1 MKPVKFNYTKLKIFF
16 HLKNCCKN
24 NKKYSLNRIQ
34 WSIISALQINEEN
47 KPDGSV
53 RIFLCSQIP
62 VSDLKVERL
71 LNRGWADQLIGFS
84 RGKSHFWKETE
95 VDLFAGVGGA
105 FSPRSKILCFTWVG
119 DKSTERKSSISIVRL
134 ITTKQ
139 TLEVR
144 VCNAARELFMMPGKE
159 KAGSNSDSGEC
170 ALGPP
175 TVLT

>member
-34 WSIISALQINEEN
+34 WSIISALQSCRAIQINEEN

-62 VSDLKVERL
+62 VNDLKVERL

-84 RGKSHFWKETE
+84 KGKSHFCKEIE

-105 FSPRSKILCFTWVG
+105 LKVGGLLCLPRRDYTVKHARRKYSELSLFILLP
-119 DKSTERKSSISIVRL
+119 S
-134 ITTKQ
+134 
-139 TLEVR
+139 
-144 VCNAARELFMMPGKE
+144 
-159 KAGSNSDSGEC
+159 
-170 ALGPP
+170 
-175 TVLT
+175 